1 MHIHFSTL
9 GKNTWAV
16 LRLLFYQP
24 RYPSDPA
31 TFGQM
36 TLSKFEDV
44 IQQLHS
50 NDPANVYVA
59 LKTVKNSIIGNRTKK
74 EQYANSGIIQR
85 YNSVWF
91 SVHWWPSYVDRLLN
105 GCSMQTGY
113 AFGA

>member
-1 MHIHFSTL
+1 
-9 GKNTWAV
+9 
-16 LRLLFYQP
+16 
-24 RYPSDPA
+24 
-31 TFGQM
+31 M